1 MMYQP
6 MDNGSVPA
14 PPARSVLTIDNLKGV
29 DLSNAPANVED
40 YRSPDAPNMI
50 RDTPGKVRKR
60 MGYERIA
67 SYDGRI
73 NGVFYLTDDNG
84 AREVVHAGTKL
95 YVEGAEIY
103 EGMADNRS
111 RAWQVGKR
119 LYILDGKKYLV
130 YGELENREA
139 EDGEPRKSY
148 RVEPVTENAYV
159 PTIIISRN
167 PDGAGTTLEPIN
179 LLSRKWTESFY
190 GKASTTSYQ
199 LTAGN
204 LDATPVTAQKL
215 KSDGTWQDLAETT
228 DFTVDRTTGKVTFT
242 TAPGASPLDGVD
254 NVHITASKIRG
265 DFEDAE
271 ELFAAQADQKEFQ
284 LAAATVGSEKVT
296 AKTLKAD
303 GTWNEVKEG
312 SGITVDRLARK
323 VTFTTAPGVSPIEG
337 RKNVRVCFQALVYDY
352 ADRINHCDVSTLYGV
367 NGAADRLFVTGNP
380 KYPNQDWYSQ
390 MNDPTYFGDLWYSVL
405 GQDSSRILGYSI
417 VNDRLAAHKDEGE
430 DGRNVI
436 LRNGTLQSG
445 TAAFPIVNAL
455 QGAGAVG
462 KYTFSYL
469 QNEPLFLTRLGIM
482 AITPADITGERYA
495 ERRSSLIDKVLTEE
509 PGLEEAVGCAYKD
522 FYIVCVNAR
531 CYILDGL
538 QRTYERL
545 APYSTAQY
553 ECYHWTDVPARV
565 MWERDGR
572 LWFGTAEGK
581 IFRFYGDP
589 EAPDS
594 YNDDGAPI
602 RAHWDLPDVDGK
614 QFYKN
619 KTFRYFSVRL
629 ASAIATGV
637 KVYAQRKGI
646 WALIFDAGARARYL
660 DFSYVDFGKFTFSS
674 DTTPKT
680 IGTKIKEKKKDKI
693 RFRLENNERDE
704 PFGLYNIAL
713 EFIEIGNYKG
723 G

>member
-1 MMYQP
+1 MARFEIP
-6 MDNGSVPA
+6 KSPE
-14 PPARSVLTIDNLKGV
+14 RSVLTIDNLKGV

-284 LAAATVGSEKVT
+284 LAAETVGSEKVT

-337 RKNVRVCFQALVYDY
+337 RENVRVCFQALVYDY

-405 GQDSSRILGYSI
+405 GQDNSRILGYSI